1 MSASQPTV
9 TRMMVSVGDPATAD
23 VLTFT
28 HPHDYVQR
36 RRFVVDTR
44 ERPERT

>member
-1 MSASQPTV
+1 MVTSQPTV
-9 TRMMVSVGDPATAD
+9 TRMLVSRDSATAG

-28 HPHDYVQR
+28 HPNDYVQR

-44 ERPERT
+44 ERPVRT